1 MNRRVLCLLLAVI
14 MLLSFAAC
22 GASKPAD
29 TGSSSNSAS
38 AAQSEE
44 TKSAVNDNEAQSAK
58 FTLWH
63 SYVGSD
69 QRTEFMKEIMTQF
82 RAKYTNYEI
91 DEQQIP
97 RDQYQT
103 KLKTQAAAGQLP
115 DAFVIWPNAMTIEF
129 SKAGL
134 LADINDLLS
143 RETEWKDKF
152 IGRALEEFTV
162 DGKTYS
168 AGLGVSVTSIVFY
181 NKALFEKYNLTYPTN
196 YAELKKAITTFKEN
210 KVIPIAHGNKAKWP
224 AQSSIISCLANRYTG
239 SEWLDNVLAKNGAKF
254 TDPEFVAALTTFKEI
269 TDMGAF
275 NKDFSSIDNVQARDY
290 FYRGDAAMM
299 IEGSWAVPDLIE
311 KLTPEMKPNIE
322 LGILPAFEG
331 GKGDANVMSGVSAT
345 GIAIN
350 AKASPE
356 QKTAVENLIMFTTNS
371 DAQKLYAKSNIPVS
385 YKDVDI
391 DSSTSDPIYT
401 KLTKLISDH
410 PLVTVYDSA
419 LNSEQADIVNNGLQ
433 AIMSNQKTPEQIAE
447 QLQAAVK

>member
-1 MNRRVLCLLLAVI
+1 MKKRVLSLLLAAGMMI
-14 MLLSFAAC
+14 SIAAC
-22 GASKPAD
+22 GASKSAD
-29 TGSSSNSAS
+29 TSNSSVATDSQAVSTESTAS
-38 AAQSEE
+38 TDGTQ
-44 TKSAVNDNEAQSAK
+44 KAK

-69 QRTEFMKEIMTQF
+69 QRAPFMEEIMTQF

-91 DEQQIP
+91 DEQKIP

-115 DAFVIWPNAMTIEF
+115 DAFVMWPNAMTKEF

-134 LADINDLLS
+134 LSDINDLLS
-143 RETEWKDKF
+143 REKEWKDGF
-152 IGRALEEFTV
+152 IDRALQEFTV

-168 AGLGVSVTSIVFY
+168 AGLGVSVTSIVYY
-181 NKALFEKYNLTYPTN
+181 NKALFDKYGLTYPKTYTEMKN
-196 YAELKKAITTFKEN
+196 VIKTFKDN
-210 KVIPIAHGNKAKWP
+210 GVIPIALGNKPKWP
-224 AQSSIISCLANRYTG
+224 VQSTVISCLANRYTG
-239 SEWLDNVLAKNGAKF
+239 SEWLDKVLAKDGAKF
-254 TDPEFVAALTTFKEI
+254 TDPEFVSSLTALKEI
-269 TDMGAF
+269 TDMQAF

-299 IEGSWAVPDLIE
+299 IEGSWAVADMVT
-311 KLTPEMKPNIE
+311 KLSAEMKPNIE
-322 LGILPAFEG
+322 LGVLPAFEG

-350 AKASPE
+350 AKVSPE
-356 QKTAVENLIMFTTNS
+356 QKAAIENLIMFATNS

-385 YKDVDI
+385 YKNVDI
-391 DSSTSDPIYT
+391 DASTVDPIYV
-401 KLTKLISDH
+401 KLTKLISEH

-433 AIMSNQKTPEQIAE
+433 AIMSNQKTPAQIAE

>member
-1 MNRRVLCLLLAVI
+1 MKNRIVSLLLAASMV
-14 MLLSFAAC
+14 LSLAAC
-22 GASKPAD
+22 GTNKSDDA
-29 TGSSSNSAS
+29 SNSSAGLDSQATSTAS
-38 AAQSEE
+38 TAS
-44 TKSAVNDNEAQSAK
+44 TNGSDKVK
-58 FTLWH
+58 FSLWH

-69 QRTEFMKEIMTQF
+69 QRALFMEQIMKKF
-82 RAKYTNYEI
+82 RAEHTNIEV
-91 DEQQIP
+91 DEQMIP

-115 DAFVIWPNAMTIEF
+115 DSFVIWPNAMTKEF

-143 RETEWKDKF
+143 KETQWKEGFVD
-152 IGRALEEFTV
+152 RALAEFTV
-162 DGKTYS
+162 DGKTYA
-168 AGLGVSVTSIVFY
+168 AGLGVAVTSILFY
-181 NKALFEKYNLTYPTN
+181 NKALFEKNNLTLPKTYE
-196 YAELKKAITTFKEN
+196 ELKKVITTFKDN
-210 KVIPIAHGNKAKWP
+210 KIIPIAIGNKPKWP
-224 AQSSIISCLANRYTG
+224 VQSSILSCLANRYTG

-254 TDPEFVAALTTFKEI
+254 TDPEFVSSLTTLKEL

-299 IEGSWAVPDLIE
+299 IEGSWAVADMVA
-311 KLTPEMKPNIE
+311 KLSPEMKANVE
-322 LGILPAFEG
+322 LAVFPAFEG

-350 AKASPE
+350 AKVSPE
-356 QKTAVENLIMFTTNS
+356 QKAAIESLIMFTTNS
-371 DAQKLYAKSNIPVS
+371 DAQQMYAKSNIPVS
-385 YKDVDI
+385 YKKVDF
-391 DSSTSDPIYT
+391 DASTIDPIYA
-401 KLTKLISDH
+401 KLTQLISEH

-419 LNSEQADIVNNGLQ
+419 LNSEQADIINNGLQ